1 MRKLRHLLVCA
12 VLTTAFVTGSSSA
25 QDQGQPESL
34 KEAQHVVAAI
44 GYEQTWEA
52 GSQQALES
60 LLLNIKKSK
69 GFDAALEPN
78 LRRFLSENVAPEMKA
93 KTKQVMLAIAALYQ
107 KRFSVDEL
115 RSISGFFES
124 SAGKKFST
132 ESAALNREINNV
144 MKLTLLVTGSDRKST
159 SLNYSH

>member
-78 LRRFLSENVAPEMKA
+78 LRRFLSENVATEMKA
-93 KTKQVMLAIAALYQ
+93 QTKQVMM
-107 KRFSVDEL
+107 RSEEHTSEL
-115 RSISGFFES
+115 QSLMRSSY
-124 SAGKKFST
+124 AVFST
-132 ESAALNREINNV
+132 
-144 MKLTLLVTGSDRKST
+144 
-159 SLNYSH
+159 